1 MKLYGYGIIQVS
13 SNYITGRNQMLFHML
28 TCNDRHIVVS
38 WITEETCIC
47 GQVETIERED
57 AEMPIR
63 TSGMGGIL
71 VRSVEL
77 RAYGVARA
85 W

>member
-1 MKLYGYGIIQVS
+1 MKLCGCGIIQVS

-28 TCNDRHIVVS
+28 TCSDRHIVVS
-38 WITEETCIC
+38 WITEDTCIC

-57 AEMPIR
+57 AEMPVSQ
-63 TSGMGGIL
+63 SGMGGIL

-77 RAYGVARA
+77 SAYGLAISQ
-85 W
+85 